1 MEPRVSCHRLDRLS
15 LDRLA
20 YLTRLPVSG
29 HFMTSPLRRG
39 RLPRLVCYIWTV
51 FILTWAVAN

>member
-1 MEPRVSCHRLDRLS
+1 MEFRVSSHPLNLLS

-20 YLTRLPVSG
+20 RLMHISVSG
-29 HFMTSPLRRG
+29 HSMTSHLRRG
-39 RLPRLVCYIWTV
+39 RLPRLVRFIWTA